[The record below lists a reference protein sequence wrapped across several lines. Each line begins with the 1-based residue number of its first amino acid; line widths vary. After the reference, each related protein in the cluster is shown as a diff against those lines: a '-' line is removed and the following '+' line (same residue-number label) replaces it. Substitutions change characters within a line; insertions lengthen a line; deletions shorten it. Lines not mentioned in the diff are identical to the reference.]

1 MARLFSRTW
10 LCVCRSSSSLHDFK
24 LAVRYFLQ
32 DSVDVIAS
40 FSWGL
45 SGGLHATSMSSS
57 TRFCALVTHLSCR
70 PSRNAASTRAIV
82 LRSWICSWLLCAAR
96 RWWRSR
102 DRIVGAIQ
110 ALASWSLFRSVFR
123 TASPHQLSLLGLR
136 LVLPLLHYP
145 VPSAVLVLV
154 FASLSSGC
162 ALCFLPEDHTY
173 GCVQA
178 PVVQYEIL
186 PWHGRVGA
194 LPATPLV
201 LMGPVEEIALQ
212 L

>member
-1 MARLFSRTW
+1 MPANLLGPLCSSSKAFLARLSMARLFSRTW

-123 TASPHQLSLLGLR
+123 TASPAST
-136 LVLPLLHYP
+136 
-145 VPSAVLVLV
+145 VPARTPASVTSA
-154 FASLSSGC
+154 
-162 ALCFLPEDHTY
+162 
-173 GCVQA
+173 
-178 PVVQYEIL
+178 
-186 PWHGRVGA
+186 A
-194 LPATPLV
+194 LPSSFCSAGASFCQSFKRMRAV
-201 LMGPVEEIALQ
+201 FSS
-212 L
+212 